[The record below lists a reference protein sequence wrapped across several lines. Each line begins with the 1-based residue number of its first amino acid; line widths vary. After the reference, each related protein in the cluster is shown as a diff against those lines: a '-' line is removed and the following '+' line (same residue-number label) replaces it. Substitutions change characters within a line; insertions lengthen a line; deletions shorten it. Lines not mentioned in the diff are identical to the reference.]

1 VTPRTNEPKLEFAI
15 MAGKPHFMNFAVD
28 HMTMLLHP
36 KLYTLSYAIFRIIF
50 GSKPEDILYE
60 KRRETKSGEVSMTYA
75 TRVGEWASKEND
87 ALSTI
92 FAIVQ
97 PSEAAS
103 EPSHVREMLDG
114 HSSVAHM
121 QHIALRTPD
130 LISFHKHCLERGVQ
144 FVTPILKDEH
154 ENLIQVFS
162 GEWYFP
168 GSKPSGFFFEFLQRD
183 PSSDEV
189 AQIQKANKQTWFR
202 DETFL
207 GLYGEKEREY
217 QSGKVR
223 SFLSDELYEALMKAI
238 GTKQVWEISETDL
251 KNYEKIMLDT
261 TAKSKR

>member
-1 VTPRTNEPKLEFAI
+1 

-50 GSKPEDILYE
+50 GTQPEDILYE
-60 KRRETKSGEVSMTYA
+60 KRREGKNGANAVSMTYA
-75 TRVGEWASKEND
+75 TRVGQWTSKEKD
-87 ALSTI
+87 PLSTI

-97 PSEAAS
+97 PSEPAN

-114 HSSVAHM
+114 HESVAHM

-130 LISFHKHCLERGVQ
+130 LISFYKHCLERGVQ
-144 FVTPILKDEH
+144 FVTPILKDDH

-189 AQIQKANKQTWFR
+189 AAIQKANKQTWFR

-223 SFLSDELYEALMKAI
+223 SFLSDELYYALIKYI
-238 GTKQVWEISETDL
+238 GNKQVWEISEDDL
-251 KNYEKIMLDT
+251 KALEKIMIET
-261 TAKSKR
+261 TAKAQKA